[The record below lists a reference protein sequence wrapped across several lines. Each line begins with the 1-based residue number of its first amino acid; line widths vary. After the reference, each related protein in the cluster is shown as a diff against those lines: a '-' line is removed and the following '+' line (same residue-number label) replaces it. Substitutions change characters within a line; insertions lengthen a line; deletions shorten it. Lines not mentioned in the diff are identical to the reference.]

1 MLIPKKNRIAI
12 YEYLFKEGIMVAKK
26 DFNLAKHPEI
36 EGVPNLE
43 VIKAAMVWKS
53 VIYEG
58 FVLLERYKL
67 IILILDKI
75 DRNRLISIIDKN
87 RWRRFVVINGKAPT
101 KYWKSAEIA
110 RNGDS

>member
-43 VIKAAMVWKS
+43 VIKAAMV
-53 VIYEG
+53 
-58 FVLLERYKL
+58 
-67 IILILDKI
+67 
-75 DRNRLISIIDKN
+75 
-87 RWRRFVVINGKAPT
+87 
-101 KYWKSAEIA
+101 
-110 RNGDS
+110 